1 MPVLKPPADGPT
13 GADLGGGQSESSYR
27 VAFLMFHYFEWVG
40 TFETN
45 ECSGLFTYMLRLR
58 ETVRGD
64 DGDGEEVVLKWRR
77 INGERR
83 VLNDVEGVIYV
94 HEAFG

>member
-1 MPVLKPPADGPT
+1 
-13 GADLGGGQSESSYR
+13 
-27 VAFLMFHYFEWVG
+27 
-40 TFETN
+40 
-45 ECSGLFTYMLRLR
+45 MLRLR

-64 DGDGEEVVLKWRR
+64 DGEEVVLKWRR

-83 VLNDVEGVIYV
+83 VLNEVEGVIYV